1 MTFWMRSSGRSP
13 WQPDPARPMVSIRER
28 TRTGGEAPATD
39 ARAFVSLDELLRL
52 KHRAQGFSFLP
63 RQPVHSLLT
72 GRHASRLRGRGL
84 NFEELR
90 HYFEGD
96 DTRAI
101 DWLATARLGVPHV
114 RVYSEE
120 RDRPVLLLV
129 DQRSTMFFGSRRC
142 MKSVAAAEAAAL
154 AAWRVTSLGDRVG
167 AVVFGDTRI
176 VDIKPRA
183 RDTGALRVLSEVVRQ
198 NHLLDAPGDGAPARL
213 NEALRQAARMATHD
227 WLVCLISDV
236 AGADEETT
244 RLVTRICAHNDMLSI
259 YVHDPLEHDLPDV
272 GTAVF
277 ASGHG
282 QIEVDSSSRG
292 LRERFATGHAQWR
305 ARLADF
311 SRRREIPVL
320 PVSTDRSVAAQ
331 LRELIGKRL
340 DRRAETA
347 QAGSVS

>member
-1 MTFWMRSSGRSP
+1 MAGL
-13 WQPDPARPMVSIRER
+13 RESAKAN
-28 TRTGGEAPATD
+28 GKEATKR

-52 KHRAQGFSFLP
+52 KHRATGFSFLP

-96 DTRAI
+96 DTRSI
-101 DWLATARLGVPHV
+101 DWLATARLGTPHV

-142 MKSVAAAEAAAL
+142 MKSVAAAEVAAL

-167 AVVFGDTRI
+167 AVVFGDAQV
-176 VDIKPRA
+176 VDVKPQA
-183 RDTGALRVLSEVVRQ
+183 RDAGVVRVLSEVVRQ
-198 NHLLDAPGDGAPARL
+198 NRLLGTPGVAATDRL
-213 NEALRQAARMATHD
+213 NEALRHAARMATHD

-236 AGADEETT
+236 AGADAETT
-244 RLVTRICAHNDMLSI
+244 RLVTRICAHNDMLAI
-259 YVHDPLEHDLPDV
+259 YVHDPLEHDLPDI
-272 GTAVF
+272 GTAIF
-277 ASGHG
+277 ASDIG
-282 QIEVDSSSRG
+282 QIEVDSSSAG
-292 LRERFATGHAQWR
+292 LRDRFRTGQMDWR
-305 ARLADF
+305 ARLSGF

-320 PVSTDRSVAAQ
+320 PVSTERSVARQ
-331 LRELIGKRL
+331 LRDLIGKRL
-340 DRRAETA
+340 ERRTETA
-347 QAGSVS
+347 RAGTP